1 MEQGR
6 EATDDFVED
15 LISDEPYAIGEVSAI
30 VEQLTEAFQE
40 LSHNLRKPNILLVGK
55 TGAGKSSLINAVFG
69 ARFAETGSGQ
79 PVTQHLQKY
88 DSGQVV
94 IYDTVGLEHGSSDQ
108 FVNDVKQF
116 IATSNKSSDVRDHIH
131 VAWYVVDLAHAR
143 FQSFEANLCNTIFG
157 DLPIFIILNKADTAS
172 PEQARIVKNQ
182 ILSLKLSNCKAVFE
196 VVSDRKNYSVD
207 NCPKCE
213 SEDIRFRAKTKEV
226 ICDNEACNARTI
238 LGPTLGLGDLVSA
251 TIDHLPLVAR
261 HYFVNAQQV
270 SEDARLKQAK
280 EIIMDGA
287 ACAIRLRQSFMGR
300 RLINMA
306 MSLSQ
311 VWGLELYPSV
321 VLQET
326 AHLFAA
332 YRNSWLQ
339 NLATFLSEMVS
350 SRRVSASLFVA
361 IGVEISRMLSTIRAQ
376 CIGHAVQRVE
386 SSSVAGIQ
394 TPTAAAFALSITDE
408 LLQEIAQGI
417 KQQKLDSVIGTLITK
432 RSRSTPPL
440 ERRH

>member
-1 MEQGR
+1 MRYNIMEQGR

-116 IATSNKSSDVRDHIH
+116 IATSNKSSD
-131 VAWYVVDLAHAR
+131 
-143 FQSFEANLCNTIFG
+143 SFEANLCNTIFG

-196 VVSDRKNYSVD
+196 VGTETASV
-207 NCPKCE
+207 CVVFRPE
-213 SEDIRFRAKTKEV
+213 ELFYIRFRAKTKEV

-238 LGPTLGLGDLVSA
+238 LGPTLGLGDLVST

-261 HYFVNAQQV
+261 H
-270 SEDARLKQAK
+270 
-280 EIIMDGA
+280 
-287 ACAIRLRQSFMGR
+287 
-300 RLINMA
+300 
-306 MSLSQ
+306 
-311 VWGLELYPSV
+311 
-321 VLQET
+321 
-326 AHLFAA
+326 
-332 YRNSWLQ
+332 
-339 NLATFLSEMVS
+339 
-350 SRRVSASLFVA
+350 
-361 IGVEISRMLSTIRAQ
+361 
-376 CIGHAVQRVE
+376 
-386 SSSVAGIQ
+386 
-394 TPTAAAFALSITDE
+394 
-408 LLQEIAQGI
+408 
-417 KQQKLDSVIGTLITK
+417 
-432 RSRSTPPL
+432 
-440 ERRH
+440 